1 MATVNGLTKER
12 MLAIEAASVVDGDV
26 VGDNL
31 VLTRHDGSTIVA
43 GSVRG
48 PQGNPGTN
56 GINMTAGSRWAPG
69 HSYIV
74 NNTVGYNGRLYTCI
88 QANTDKCPPFYN
100 DYWTPVFGGSREVW
114 PLVDPNFEADDL
126 DAYEMFCRSG
136 TVTALLTTTAGE
148 FESGQQ

>member
-56 GINMTAGSRWAPG
+56 GINMTAGAR
-69 HSYIV
+69 
-74 NNTVGYNGRLYTCI
+74 
-88 QANTDKCPPFYN
+88 
-100 DYWTPVFGGSREVW
+100 
-114 PLVDPNFEADDL
+114 
-126 DAYEMFCRSG
+126 
-136 TVTALLTTTAGE
+136 
-148 FESGQQ
+148 